1 MEEAKA
7 ISHNA
12 KQRLAERYLFTIGAK
27 ALVLADKGQLREE
40 MLASLEEEK
49 DAKNEML
56 LEENTKAFKRS
67 MNLSPGVLVQKR
79 ARNGSTRGVYLRYH
93 KEPHANGFG
102 ISWQSTRGF
111 PKSFDLSM
119 LVRGGVDVTNGGAN
133 DGFVRLQNPTRHLEL
148 KFPPAVQAAFLHHM
162 QSLAR
167 K

>member
-1 MEEAKA
+1 
-7 ISHNA
+7 
-12 KQRLAERYLFTIGAK
+12 
-27 ALVLADKGQLREE
+27 

-79 ARNGSTRGVYLRYH
+79 ARNGSTR
-93 KEPHANGFG
+93 
-102 ISWQSTRGF
+102 
-111 PKSFDLSM
+111 
-119 LVRGGVDVTNGGAN
+119 
-133 DGFVRLQNPTRHLEL
+133 HLEL
-148 KFPPAVQAAFLHHM
+148 KFPPPCRPRSFLHHM